1 MNYDLKLAKT
11 QSITKSNGAKVLKA
25 ASKFIE
31 DGGYVLLGVNVNFD
45 LEDNTYTAFVTYE
58 M

>member
-1 MNYDLKLAKT
+1 VNYDLRLARV

-31 DGGYVLLGVNVNFD
+31 ENGYVLLGVNINFD
-45 LEDNTYTAFVTYE
+45 VEDNTYTAFVTYE